1 MRIATKRY
9 QITNPKYNQNAK
21 KGAASVSKQPH
32 QAMHPDDSDMQEPTT
47 EPQRVT
53 RAIAGLNQGLTPLP
67 RLRPWPASHPIAPS
81 SYQSPSP
88 SKPSGRTSPTKI
100 FRSGGSIS
108 PTKSITKSLA
118 SSSIS
123 NIDSRDQ
130 LPQLSPSISIHK
142 TDHLKKDFIP
152 QPVVALWKEYIQPAT
167 EDPGIVPEE
176 QKDFLEKR
184 FHTPMKTKRQ
194 IPLYS
199 YAQGLYDPQEM
210 SLVMDTIQ
218 DVVEGATD
226 QSHGCEW
233 TNTVV
238 APLFERLCKLITFR
252 TTGGDA
258 RLKHLSM
265 TSVEISPKT
274 LCPASN
280 NGPIMVAQKK
290 IDHGLTVILPK
301 HGLGI
306 LGRRKYQVSPL
317 WPSINQTKGSTA
329 LKLMCLYVAI
339 KMDAG
344 DPLLNLGPFIAAE
357 FTKRWKEG
365 WQDLMHL
372 PAIAIAVDQHHWT
385 LWIAC
390 AVDSPKRTED
400 DSPFS
405 VHLIGPTN
413 IGNSTSI
420 VDTFRILHVLKAV
433 ARWAL
438 DVHEPAFRQ
447 CVLAPKQ

>member
-1 MRIATKRY
+1 
-9 QITNPKYNQNAK
+9 
-21 KGAASVSKQPH
+21 
-32 QAMHPDDSDMQEPTT
+32 MHPDDSDMQELSE
-47 EPQRVT
+47 EPLRVT
-53 RAIAGLNQGLTPLP
+53 RAMAGLNQGLTPTP
-67 RLRPWPASHPIAPS
+67 RLQPWPASHPIAPS

-88 SKPSGRTSPTKI
+88 SKSSSRTSPTKI
-100 FRSGGSIS
+100 VRSGGSVP

-118 SSSIS
+118 SSSNS
-123 NIDSRDQ
+123 NVDSRDQ

-142 TDHLKKDFIP
+142 TEHLKKDFIP

-176 QKDFLEKR
+176 HKDFLEKR

-226 QSHGCEW
+226 QSHECEW

-238 APLFERLCKLITFR
+238 APLFERLF
-252 TTGGDA
+252 
-258 RLKHLSM
+258 
-265 TSVEISPKT
+265 
-274 LCPASN
+274 
-280 NGPIMVAQKK
+280 AQKK
-290 IDHGLTVILPK
+290 IDHAVTVILPK
-301 HGLGI
+301 DDLVI

-317 WPSINQTKGSTA
+317 RPSINQTKGFTA
-329 LKLMCLYVAI
+329 MKLICLYVEI
-339 KMDAG
+339 KMDG
-344 DPLLNLGPFIAAE
+344 RDSLVNLGSFIAAE
-357 FTKRWKEG
+357 FKKRSEEG

-372 PAIAIAVDQHHWT
+372 PAIAIAVDQHYWT

-405 VHLIGPTN
+405 VHLIGPTT
-413 IGNSTSI
+413 IGNTTSI

-438 DVHEPAFRQ
+438 DVYVPAFRQ